1 MGINDD
7 NVDQEQP
14 EERGNAPGLTMLTVQ
29 LEGGGK
35 QPKHGGRCIN
45 CRTWITAE
53 TAAEWSRKVKAPCP
67 NCGKPW

>member
-1 MGINDD
+1 MGNI
-7 NVDQEQP
+7 VVSFYGGRMTEQP
-14 EERGNAPGLTMLTVQ
+14 
-29 LEGGGK
+29 K
-35 QPKHGGRCIN
+35 YGGRCIN